1 MPGVAQAIQKMV
13 KNNKVYLGWQK
24 MKSGLNLIPLF
35 FSGRGLRSC
44 LCALFIMH
52 AVFVFSQSVREIST
66 RDGLPQ
72 SFVSGLVQDDTS
84 FIWIGTRNGLA
95 RYDGIHFKVF
105 QHNPR
110 DTSSL
115 ASNLII
121 WIKKDEQNKLWIEF
135 ESGAI
140 DEMDPVSEKIRHFIN
155 INPDSGRNLQFVRR
169 GWLIDEDDMFWGIN
183 GGKGLE
189 NFNPRSK
196 SVSFFTR
203 QNTQL
208 PGDTVMGLTEIKNKG
223 IWILSQQGISLF
235 DRKTHR
241 FTHWPLPFKQDFGNF
256 PGSETI
262 AVDLHE
268 RKNGELMWGDRQR
281 IFFFNTVTHS
291 FRTVSLPSLAYL
303 GIRWIRTSSDG
314 MEYFENYGK
323 VYRYDDKNGLT
334 SIGKTLTEFFGDV
347 KSFLVD
353 RSGLIWLGT
362 NAGGIHQIDLET
374 PFFQSF
380 KYKNDF
386 LADMLLQELGV
397 HMKELFN
404 WTAGDEQYAQPGYHF
419 RSAFDANRR
428 LYMALKETVC
438 YYDGHQNKII
448 KLPRVPLIADSEKLR
463 IAIKGITIN
472 SDGSPMVIGYNGRI
486 MFYDSV
492 VHSWKSLLDSS
503 MLKKRFGTSLLP
515 LDMVADEKNI
525 WISTQEDGLLSIDLR
540 TKKIIQL
547 KESETVGSLPANQ
560 LLGLEA
566 DPRNGELLWIGSYQ
580 GLISL
585 NKKTLKCEVFSLKEG
600 LPDNTIYAI
609 LPDAA
614 GNLWL
619 STNKGICRFDP
630 VTHKVRAFNTIH
642 GLPGDEFNRFYQ
654 LELPDGR
661 LTFGG
666 TDGWTIFNP
675 LLIKNDTFEPAVA
688 FTDLMIN
695 NKEAALVKEKGF
707 RPINELSQLTLP
719 YEQNTLSFG
728 FAGLE
733 FSQPQDLQYR
743 YRLEGY
749 DNEWVQ
755 AGNKH
760 QAVYTKIPPGNYTLL
775 VNASNTSGK
784 WSEHIRALKLRIESP
799 WWSTRMAYL
808 CYCIIL
814 AGLTWTLMRFRV
826 SRIVMKEEMALK
838 EREAVQLKEID
849 DMKSRFFSNITH
861 EFRTPLTLIMGPA
874 EQMKSIHTHDPQQ
887 SRLADTIVSN
897 AKQLLVLINRL
908 MDLSKLEAKAL
919 RLTEQRG
926 SPSDTVGII
935 VHSFESDAA
944 TKQIR
949 LAFEDHTEHLD
960 CWFYADALERIV
972 YNLVSNALKFTP
984 AGGRVNIILSAENES
999 LHLLVSDNGIGIAE
1013 NKLPHIFDRFYQAD
1027 ENSSLA
1033 KEEWDSGTGIG
1044 LSLVKELVNQ
1054 MHGKIE
1060 VESRDVS
1067 TPELSSGTLF
1077 TVHMPY
1083 RRIDTEEWIASSTDE
1098 QDELAEKQYEISDRV
1113 SQILLVE
1120 DNAELARFI
1129 MDVLSDQYQVIHA
1142 LNGELGLESALSAM
1156 PDLILS
1162 DVMMPVMD
1170 GYELCRRIKDDI
1182 RTSHIPVILLTAK
1195 VSQENIIEGL
1205 TRGADDYLTKPF
1217 HPTELKLR
1225 IHNLLARQQK
1235 LRDLLR
1241 GELALPAAAPDA
1253 LPVAQDIFITR
1264 LNAVLDEHLEDSYF
1278 GVDQLTGL
1286 VNMSRSSLHRKLKS
1300 LTGLSTTE
1308 FVRNYRLK
1316 RASLYL
1322 REGFSSSDAAYK
1334 TGFGS
1339 PAYFTK
1345 SFREVYGMTP
1355 GEFKSK
1361 A

>member
-1 MPGVAQAIQKMV
+1 MIP
-13 KNNKVYLGWQK
+13 
-24 MKSGLNLIPLF
+24 GLNMISLF
-35 FSGRGLRSC
+35 FSARRLRSG
-44 LCALFIMH
+44 LCVLFLMQS
-52 AVFVFSQSVREIST
+52 VFVFSQSVREIST
-66 RDGLPQ
+66 KDGLPQ

-95 RYDGIHFKVF
+95 RYDGMHFKVF

-110 DTSSL
+110 DTSTL

-135 ESGAI
+135 ESGGI

-155 INPDSGRNLQFVRR
+155 INPDSGRNLVFVRR
-169 GWLIDEDDMFWGIN
+169 GWLIDEDDMFWGII

-189 NFNPRSK
+189 NFNPRNK
-196 SVSFFTR
+196 QVSFFNR
-203 QNTQL
+203 QNVKL
-208 PGDTVMGLTEIKNKG
+208 PGDTVMGLAEIKNEG
-223 IWILSQQGISLF
+223 IWILTQQAISLF
-235 DRKTHR
+235 DKKTNR
-241 FTHWPLPFKQDFGNF
+241 FTHWPLPFKQDYGNF
-256 PGSETI
+256 PGSEAI

-268 RKNGELMWGDRQR
+268 RQNGELMWGDRQR
-281 IFFFNTVTHS
+281 LFFFNPVTHS
-291 FRTVSLPSLAYL
+291 FRTVSLPSVAYL

-380 KYKNDF
+380 KYKEDF
-386 LADMLLQELGV
+386 LPDMLQQEMGV

-404 WTAGDEQYAQPGYHF
+404 WTPADEQYALPGYHF
-419 RSAFDANRR
+419 RSAFDANGR

-438 YYDGHQNKII
+438 YYDNRQNKIV
-448 KLPRVPLIADSEKLR
+448 KLPKVPLIANSDKLR
-463 IAIKGITIN
+463 IAIKGITV
-472 SDGSPMVIGYNGRI
+472 SPDGSPMVIGYNGHI
-486 MFYDSV
+486 MRYDSATR
-492 VHSWKSLLDSS
+492 SWNSLVDSS
-503 MLKKRFGTSLLP
+503 VLKKRFGAPLLP
-515 LDMVADEKNI
+515 LDMVADEKNV
-525 WISTQEDGLLSIDLR
+525 WITTEEDGLISIDLR
-540 TKKIIQL
+540 TKKMVQL
-547 KESETVGSLPANQ
+547 KESEKAGSLPANQ
-560 LLGLEA
+560 LLGIEA
-566 DPRNGELLWIGSYQ
+566 DPRNPDLLWIGSYQ
-580 GLISL
+580 GLVSL
-585 NKKTLKCEVFSLKEG
+585 NKKTLRCEVFSLKEG

-642 GLPGDEFNRFYQ
+642 GLPGDEFNRFFQ
-654 LELPDGR
+654 LKLPDGR
-661 LTFGG
+661 LIFGG
-666 TDGWTIFNP
+666 TEGWTIFNP
-675 LLIKNDTFEPAVA
+675 LLIKNDSFEPMVA

-695 NKEAALVKEKGF
+695 NKQVEQARDKGP
-707 RPINELSQLTLP
+707 RPINALSQLTLP
-719 YEQNTLSFG
+719 YEQNTLNFG

-733 FSQPQDLQYR
+733 FSQPQDLEYR

-760 QAVYTKIPPGNYTLL
+760 QAVYTKIPPGTYTLL

-784 WSEHIRALKLRIESP
+784 WSEHVRALKLRIESP

-874 EQMKSIHTHDPQQ
+874 EQIKSIHTNDPQQ

-908 MDLSKLEAKAL
+908 MDLSKLEARAL

-926 SPSDTVGII
+926 NPADTVGII
-935 VHSFESDAA
+935 VHSFESDAS

-949 LAFEDHTEHLD
+949 IAFDDQTDHLD
-960 CWFYADALERIV
+960 CWYYADALERIV

-984 AGGRVNIILSAENES
+984 AGGWVNIKLSVEHES
-999 LHLLVSDNGIGIAE
+999 LQLSVADNGIGIAE

-1027 ENSSLA
+1027 ENSGLA
-1033 KEEWDSGTGIG
+1033 KEDWDSGTGIG

-1054 MHGKIE
+1054 MQGKIE
-1060 VESRDVS
+1060 VDSREIS
-1067 TPELSSGTLF
+1067 TPELSSGTVF
-1077 TVHMPY
+1077 TVNMPY
-1083 RRIDTEEWIASSTDE
+1083 RPIDTEEWAGPPIGAQDE
-1098 QDELAEKQYEISDRV
+1098 QAEKQYETSDRI
-1113 SQILLVE
+1113 SQVLLVE
-1120 DNAELARFI
+1120 DSAELARFI
-1129 MDVLSDQYQVIHA
+1129 MDVLSDQYQVTHV
-1142 LNGELGLESALSAM
+1142 LNGELGLESALSTM

-1162 DVMMPVMD
+1162 DVMMPIMD
-1170 GYELCRRIKDDI
+1170 GYELCKRVKEDI

-1205 TRGADDYLTKPF
+1205 TLGADDYLTKPF
-1217 HPTELKLR
+1217 HPAELKLR
-1225 IHNLLARQQK
+1225 IHNLLTRQEK
-1235 LRDLLR
+1235 LRELLR
-1241 GELALPAAAPDA
+1241 GELALPVTPDA
-1253 LPVAQDIFITR
+1253 PPAVQDIFITR
-1264 LNAVLDEHLEDSYF
+1264 LYAVLDEHLEDLYF

-1316 RASLYL
+1316 RASLFL

-1334 TGFGS
+1334 SGFGS

-1355 GEFKSK
+1355 GEFKNVDR
-1361 A
+1361 